1 MVHLSVPWHQRVSLD
16 SFHHFKLFTSNIET
30 LVNTGIQ
37 LSDTSKVESEI
48 PAEKKPGHVLFEKTG
63 VEVIAKPTDQPLP
76 SQLALQAA
84 SHSTKPGF
92 LEKEE
97 IQLSPVIKFIASIT
111 TEKLLE
117 VKIPHGANMILSSAK
132 WHFVVKELV
141 NNVWVTGRQSGKG
154 IQNLVPKSNYISF
167 ETNHLSTFVVTGKLE
182 NFSLQAFKRMK
193 VAAFCSETS
202 IGEDLILRLYCF
214 DDCEYSF
221 EVCSADVCLT

>member
-1 MVHLSVPWHQRVSLD
+1 M
-16 SFHHFKLFTSNIET
+16 
-30 LVNTGIQ
+30 
-37 LSDTSKVESEI
+37 ESEF
-48 PAEKKPGHVLFEKTG
+48 PADKKPGHVLFEKTG
-63 VEVIAKPTDQPLP
+63 VEVIAKSTDQPLP

-92 LEKEE
+92 LEEEE
-97 IQLSPVIKFIASIT
+97 IQLSPVIKFIASST
-111 TEKLLE
+111 TEKPLE

-132 WHFVVKELV
+132 WHFMVKELV
-141 NNVWVTGRQSGKG
+141 NNEWIGVRQSGKG

-182 NFSLQAFKRMK
+182 NLSQAFKRMK

-221 EVCSADVCLT
+221 EVSSAPDVYLI